1 MASQQNNI
9 DNNDNIANNITNDNT
24 IQSDA
29 SNTDPNKKE
38 PTEEEIRNKNNVLNP
53 AIAIGAFNGT
63 ILLYYV
69 LRYFL
74 VDSKMEFN
82 KKNFFILTGVFI
94 GVVIATQITLYTMVS
109 QAQHNHKN
117 IIASVLFTL
126 ITNIIYVGSVMILLF
141 LLPGFK
147 EPFSNTFGYLIVYL
161 FGVKYAMNRLLLSS
175 DEGGDIVKRVYQN
188 PSVLINLITT
198 KNFNKVMDKLQKGDP
213 PIIDPEP
220 NDLKKLFKL
229 VALKDMI
236 GEFIWIMLA
245 GALAISTGYNMM
257 ISLPK
262 NENE

>member
-9 DNNDNIANNITNDNT
+9 NNNDNISNDNT
-24 IQSDA
+24 IKSDL
-29 SNTDPNKKE
+29 PNNDTNGKE
-38 PTEEEIRNKNNVLNP
+38 LTEEEIQKKNNVLNP

-69 LRYFL
+69 LRYFFI
-74 VDSKMEFN
+74 DSKMEFK
-82 KKNFFILTGVFI
+82 KKNFLILTGVFI
-94 GVVIATQITLYTMVS
+94 AIVITTQITLYTMVS
-109 QAQHNHKN
+109 QAQHNGKKN

-126 ITNIIYVGSVMILLF
+126 ITNILYVGSVIILLF

-236 GEFIWIMLA
+236 GEWIWIMLA

-262 NENE
+262 MENE